1 MQVCEINIH
10 LKRNFTKW
18 KKFLQF
24 NEIQVFSEKETAS
37 IDKTFVWEENGE
49 ILATGSIA
57 GNVLKYIA
65 ICSKIQ
71 GHGETFNSLVS
82 KLENEAAM
90 MGRFHLFVF
99 TKPQYSQSFQYVG
112 FHELAKVEQ
121 GAILESGTPD
131 VHDYISSLP
140 HFDDQDNS
148 KIAGIVMNANPFTKG
163 HRFLIEKA
171 SKENDHVY
179 VFVVSEDVSI
189 FSFAERYKLVK
200 AGTSDLPN
208 VTIVPGKEYM
218 VSYATFPAY
227 FLKDDQNVGRFQASL
242 DGTLLKEQIAKPLN
256 ITSRYLGKEPYSKT
270 TDVYNEELSRVLP
283 PDVEVKIID
292 RKQAEDQDIISATKV
307 RAAIANDNIALV
319 KKYVPD
325 TTLEFIKNNWSELQ
339 TRIKEGSIK

>member
-1 MQVCEINIH
+1 MEAREINIH

-18 KKFLQF
+18 QKFLQF
-24 NEIQVFSEKETAS
+24 NGIEVFSEKETSS

-65 ICSKIQ
+65 ICSKVQ

-121 GAILESGTPD
+121 GTVLESGTPD
-131 VHDYISSLP
+131 IHDYISSLP
-140 HFDDQDNS
+140 HFNDQERS

-163 HRFLIEKA
+163 HRYLVETA
-171 SKENDHVY
+171 SKENDYVY

-189 FSFAERYKLVK
+189 FSFSDRFKLVK
-200 AGTSDLPN
+200 AGVADLPN
-208 VTIVPGKEYM
+208 VIVVPGKEYM

-227 FLKDDQNVGRFQASL
+227 F
-242 DGTLLKEQIAKPLN
+242 
-256 ITSRYLGKEPYSKT
+256 
-270 TDVYNEELSRVLP
+270 
-283 PDVEVKIID
+283 
-292 RKQAEDQDIISATKV
+292 
-307 RAAIANDNIALV
+307 
-319 KKYVPD
+319 
-325 TTLEFIKNNWSELQ
+325 
-339 TRIKEGSIK
+339 

>member
-1 MQVCEINIH
+1 MQVREINIH

-112 FHELAKVEQ
+112 FHELAKVDQ
-121 GAILESGTPD
+121 GAILESGTSD

-171 SKENDHVY
+171 GKENDHVY
-179 VFVVSEDVSI
+179 VFVVSEDVSS
-189 FSFAERYKLVK
+189 FSFAERYELVK
-200 AGTSDLPN
+200 AGTRDLPN
-208 VTIVPGKEYM
+208 VTIVSGKEYM

-242 DGTLLKEQIAKPLN
+242 DGTLFKEQIAKPLN

>member
-1 MQVCEINIH
+1 MEVREINIH
-10 LKRNFTKW
+10 LKRNLTKW
-18 KKFLQF
+18 QKFLRF
-24 NEIQVFSEKETAS
+24 NGIEVFSEKETSS

-65 ICSKIQ
+65 ICSKVQ

-112 FHELAKVEQ
+112 FHELAKVKQ
-121 GAILESGTPD
+121 GTVLESGTPD
-131 VHDYISSLP
+131 IHDYIYSLP
-140 HFDDQDNS
+140 NFNDQKES
-148 KIAGIVMNANPFTKG
+148 KIAGIVMNANPFTNG
-163 HRFLIEKA
+163 HRYLVETA

-189 FSFAERYKLVK
+189 FSFSERFKLVK
-200 AGTSDLPN
+200 AGVADLPN
-208 VTIVPGKEYM
+208 VIVVPGKEYM

-242 DGTLLKEQIAKPLN
+242 DATLFKEQIAKPLN
-256 ITSRYLGKEPYSKT
+256 ITSRYLGNEPYSKT
-270 TDVYNEELSRVLP
+270 TNIYNEELNRVLP

-292 RKQAEDQDIISATKV
+292 RKKNKDQDIISATKV
-307 RAAIANDNIALV
+307 RAAIANDNIELV